1 MHGIGRAG
9 DALAEGWGYLMTCL
23 FWPGERLGLWKLR
36 RGDEPKGS
44 PHMTKRLERI
54 IMWTA
59 LAIQAGILVAGG
71 LKLYRLWTAGR

>member
-44 PHMTKRLERI
+44 PHMTRRL
-54 IMWTA
+54 A
-59 LAIQAGILVAGG
+59 VLIQAVALGIEGCAILWAVYKLWR
-71 LKLYRLWTAGR
+71 LKV